1 MKQEK
6 IFKIESV
13 FVGERLDQYLVKAF
27 EDKSR
32 SFITNLI
39 KNGDVLVNG
48 NQVKPGYSLKLNDQ
62 IYVAINEPKSL
73 DLEPVNLDLDIVYE
87 DSDLLVVNKPE
98 GLVVHPAESYDGPT
112 LVHGLLY
119 QSDELSSIN
128 GVKRP
133 GIVHRIDKDTSGLLI
148 VAKNDIAHQR
158 LSEAF
163 SKHEVKRIY
172 TALVYGKI
180 DVLKG
185 VIDMPIGRH
194 RTNRLKMAVDP
205 EGKRAVTHFKVLE
218 QFDKYT
224 LIECELE
231 TGRTHQIRV
240 HMAHIG
246 YPIVGDP
253 IYGPKDVIGDT
264 GQFLH
269 AHTLTFVHPIKN
281 EHMTFTVDMPE
292 SFKQML
298 NKLR

>member
-6 IFKIESV
+6 IFKIESE
-13 FVGERLDQYLVKAF
+13 FVGERLDQYLVKVF

-87 DSDLLVVNKPE
+87 DSYLLVVNKPE

-180 DVLKG
+180 DVPKG

>member
-6 IFKIESV
+6 IFKIESE

-62 IYVAINEPKSL
+62 IYVAINEPKPL

-87 DSDLLVVNKPE
+87 DSYLLVVNKPE

-180 DVLKG
+180 DVPKG

>member
-1 MKQEK
+1 M
-6 IFKIESV
+6 
-13 FVGERLDQYLVKAF
+13 
-27 EDKSR
+27 
-32 SFITNLI
+32 
-39 KNGDVLVNG
+39 VNG

-87 DSDLLVVNKPE
+87 DSYLLVVNKPE

-180 DVLKG
+180 DVSKG

>member
-1 MKQEK
+1 MKQER
-6 IFKIESV
+6 IFKIEYE

-87 DSDLLVVNKPE
+87 DSNLLVVNKPE

-148 VAKNDIAHQR
+148 VAKNDVAHQR

>member
-6 IFKIESV
+6 IFKVESE

-73 DLEPVNLDLDIVYE
+73 DLKPVNLDLDIVYE
-87 DSDLLVVNKPE
+87 DSYLLVVNKPE

>member
-6 IFKIESV
+6 IFKIESE

-87 DSDLLVVNKPE
+87 DSNLLVVNKPE

-172 TALVYGKI
+172 KALVYGKI
-180 DVLKG
+180 DVPKG

>member
-6 IFKIESV
+6 IFKIESE

-87 DSDLLVVNKPE
+87 DSYLLVVNKPE

-180 DVLKG
+180 DVPKG

>member
-6 IFKIESV
+6 IFKIESE

>member
-6 IFKIESV
+6 IFKIESE

-87 DSDLLVVNKPE
+87 DSNLLVVNKPE

-180 DVLKG
+180 DVPKG

>member
-6 IFKIESV
+6 IFKIESE

-62 IYVAINEPKSL
+62 IYVAINEPKPL

-87 DSDLLVVNKPE
+87 DSYLLVVNKPE

>member
-6 IFKIESV
+6 IFKIESE

-87 DSDLLVVNKPE
+87 DSNLLVVNKPE

>member
-6 IFKIESV
+6 IFKIESE

-87 DSDLLVVNKPE
+87 DSNLLVVNKPE

-180 DVLKG
+180 DVPKG

-218 QFDKYT
+218 QFEKYT

>member
-6 IFKIESV
+6 IFKIESE

-32 SFITNLI
+32 SFITKLI

-87 DSDLLVVNKPE
+87 DSYLLVVNKPE

-180 DVLKG
+180 DVPKG

>member
-6 IFKIESV
+6 IFKIESE

-87 DSDLLVVNKPE
+87 DSYLLVVNKPE

>member
-6 IFKIESV
+6 IFKIESE

-62 IYVAINEPKSL
+62 IYVAINEPKPL

-87 DSDLLVVNKPE
+87 DSNLLVVNKPE

-180 DVLKG
+180 DVPKG